1 LTWFRATSEEQP
13 RLLVAAPADQ
23 TATALLPLLLEGGF
37 RLQRVTD
44 GRSVLEEASKFQPDL
59 ILLDEKLP
67 DLSATDVSHAL
78 ATGRMGFTAPVL
90 LVTAQSPTAKERIG
104 PVRAGAR
111 DWIGPWIDPDTLREL
126 CQAHVDA
133 SREAEHGGAANLV
146 DLTTNLYSWQGLVR
160 RARELG
166 ALATRQHQ
174 ALACLVFALKTRDD
188 SAPRLSDA
196 AVTCAQ
202 EAQKIVRLCD
212 AVGRPGN
219 SEFAVVAP
227 ATTADG
233 AVGLAVR
240 LAAPLR
246 AIAANQLGR
255 IPDQIQLHAGYEAV
269 ANFAYDP
276 VDPATLLLRAGTA
289 LRTGAAEPQRLWLR
303 RFADRDKA

>member
-1 LTWFRATSEEQP
+1 MTWFRATSEEQP

-23 TATALLPLLLEGGF
+23 TANALLPLLVEGGF
-37 RLQRVTD
+37 RLERVTD
-44 GRSVLEEASKFQPDL
+44 GRSVLEEASRFQPDL
-59 ILLDEKLP
+59 ILLDERLP
-67 DLSATDVSHAL
+67 DLSAIDVTRAL
-78 ATGRMGFTAPVL
+78 AAGRMSFTAPVL
-90 LVTAQSPTAKERIG
+90 LVTAQAPTPKERIG

-111 DWIGPWIDPDTLREL
+111 DWIGPWIEPHTLRQL

-133 SREAEHGGAANLV
+133 KREAEEGSAANLV
-146 DLTTNLYSWQGLVR
+146 DLSTNLYSWQGLVR

-174 ALACLVFALKTRDD
+174 GLACLVFALETRDD
-188 SAPRLSDA
+188 PEPRLSEA
-196 AVTCAQ
+196 AVTCAL

-233 AVGLAVR
+233 AVGLASR
-240 LAAPLR
+240 LAVPLR
-246 AIAANQLGR
+246 AVAANQLGR
-255 IPDQIQLHAGYEAV
+255 VPDQIQLRAGYEAV

>member
-1 LTWFRATSEEQP
+1 MTWFRATSEEQP

-23 TATALLPLLLEGGF
+23 TASALLPLLLEGGF
-37 RLQRVTD
+37 RLERVMD

-59 ILLDEKLP
+59 ILLDERLP
-67 DLSATDVSHAL
+67 DLSATDVIRAL
-78 ATGRMGFTAPVL
+78 ATGRMSFTAPVL
-90 LVTAQSPTAKERIG
+90 LVTARAPTPKERIG
-104 PVRAGAR
+104 PVRAGAS
-111 DWIGPWIDPDTLREL
+111 DWIGPWIEPDTLRQL

-133 SREAEHGGAANLV
+133 KREAEHGGAENLV

-174 ALACLVFALKTRDD
+174 ALACLVFALETRDD

-196 AVTCAQ
+196 AVTCAL

-212 AVGRPGN
+212 AVGRPGD

-233 AVGLAVR
+233 AVGLALR
-240 LAAPLR
+240 LAVPLR

-255 IPDQIQLHAGYEAV
+255 VPEQIQLRAGYEAV

>member
-1 LTWFRATSEEQP
+1 MTWFRATSEEQP

-23 TATALLPLLLEGGF
+23 TASALLPLLLEGGF
-37 RLQRVTD
+37 RLERVTD

-59 ILLDEKLP
+59 ILLDERLP
-67 DLSATDVSHAL
+67 DLSATNVIRAL
-78 ATGRMGFTAPVL
+78 ATGGMSFTAPVL
-90 LVTAQSPTAKERIG
+90 LVTAQAPTPKERIG
-104 PVRAGAR
+104 PVRAGVS
-111 DWIGPWIDPDTLREL
+111 DWIGPWIEPDTLRQL

-133 SREAEHGGAANLV
+133 KRETEHGAANLI

-174 ALACLVFALKTRDD
+174 ALACLVFALDARDD
-188 SAPRLSDA
+188 SEPRLSDA
-196 AVTCAQ
+196 AVTCAV
-202 EAQKIVRLCD
+202 EAQKLVRLCD

-227 ATTADG
+227 ATTPDG

-240 LAAPLR
+240 LAVPLR

-255 IPDQIQLHAGYEAV
+255 VPDQIQLRAGYEAV
-269 ANFAYDP
+269 TNFAYDP

-303 RFADRDKA
+303 RFADRDKG